1 MNYELIK
8 NKYGKCSSWA
18 IWKKRVLGG
27 KEKDGMDNITFFNT
41 IYELVLNPNI
51 ILVGLNI
58 SGSIENEF
66 SNFHPI
72 SKTAH
77 DYKIRYAL
85 EDTVFWGSYMTDIIK
100 DYEEMI
106 SGKVM
111 SYLSKNK
118 SFEEKNIELFEEA
131 FTHRSKNEKNSDG
144 NQKNYERMEFL
155 GDAIIGAVIAA
166 HLYKK
171 VPGGNEGYLTKM
183 RSKVVSREHLNE
195 LGKDL
200 NLIKLVRTSIPTT
213 QFGENLHGNI
223 FEALV
228 GAIYLDRGY
237 AAAEKF
243 IHKRVIK
250 PYVDIQK
257 LEGKVI
263 SYKSLFIEWCQ
274 KNKKQFKFNVYEDT
288 GNDILKHFAVKL
300 KLEEETVSKARA
312 TSKKKADEIAAKRAY
327 YKLKKKID
335 NQTA

>member
-1 MNYELIK
+1 MASIK
-8 NKYGKCSSWA
+8 NIFTPRTEEDGAFFYSL
-18 IWKKRVLGG
+18 KK
-27 KEKDGMDNITFFNT
+27 
-41 IYELVLNPNI
+41 I
-51 ILVGLNI
+51 I
-58 SGSIENEF
+58 F
-66 SNFHPI
+66 YRP
-72 SKTAH
+72 
-77 DYKIRYAL
+77 R
-85 EDTVFWGSYMTDIIK
+85 
-100 DYEEMI
+100 
-106 SGKVM
+106 
-111 SYLSKNK
+111 
-118 SFEEKNIELFEEA
+118 NIELFEEA

-263 SYKSLFIEWCQ
+263 CYKSLFIEWCQ

-312 TSKKKADEIAAKRAY
+312 TSKKKAEEIAAKRAY